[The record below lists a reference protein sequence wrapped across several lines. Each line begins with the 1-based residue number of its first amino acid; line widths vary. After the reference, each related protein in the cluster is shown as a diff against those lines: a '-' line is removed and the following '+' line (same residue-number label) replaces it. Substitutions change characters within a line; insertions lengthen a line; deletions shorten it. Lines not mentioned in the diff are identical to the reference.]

1 MDADERRLLEG
12 FLDGYRSVLL
22 RKAAGLDRQQLSLT
36 ITPSTLSLGGLLK
49 HMALVEDIWF
59 TEALAGEPKPAP
71 WNAVDWESDRD
82 WELTS
87 AADDEPEALRSLFAA
102 AVERSRAVADRYDDL
117 AAVAERRSPE
127 GHPTTLR
134 WIHVHMIEEYARHCG
149 HADLL
154 REAID
159 GTTGD

>member
-1 MDADERRLLEG
+1 MDADERGLLEG

-22 RKAAGLDRQQLSLT
+22 RKAAGLDRQQLSAT
-36 ITPSTLSLGGLLK
+36 VAPSTLSLGGLLK

-59 TEALAGEPKPAP
+59 TEALAGEPRPAP
-71 WNAVDWESDRD
+71 WNTVDWDADRD

-87 AADDEPEALRSLFAA
+87 AANDEPETLRSLFTA
-102 AVERSRAVADRYDDL
+102 AVERSRDVAARHDDL
-117 AAVAERRSPE
+117 DDVAERRSPE
-127 GHPTTLR
+127 GQPTTLR
-134 WIHVHMIEEYARHCG
+134 WIYVHMIEEYARHCG

-154 REAID
+154 REVID